1 MSEQAAAP
9 GGETPDWL
17 EGESDEWQFCWERL
31 VEVSRTFSRPIDML
45 PGTLRVTVTCGYLL
59 CRVADTVE
67 DHPDLPIERRD
78 DLYEGFLEVVE
89 RGADP
94 ERFTRPFSEIPGSGP
109 EHELSENLEQV
120 MAIFERLPEEVQR
133 VCTRWIGEMTRGMQL
148 YSHRPADEQGLVS
161 VYSLADLERY
171 CYYVAGTVG
180 HMLTGLFLYDFEGL
194 SDERR
199 HAMRANA
206 ESFGLGLQLV
216 NIVKDQTDDL
226 GRARRFIPTRLIER
240 AGLTPD
246 ALYEPQNRQRAHEV
260 IAPIIDRAFD
270 HLDDALAYTLAIPP
284 ERRQTRLFCLLPL
297 WMAVRTLAH
306 ARGNDAMFIADE
318 PVKISRPEVEQLIGE
333 CVQHASDDEAL
344 REQYEA
350 LKAE

>member
-1 MSEQAAAP
+1 
-9 GGETPDWL
+9 
-17 EGESDEWQFCWERL
+17 
-31 VEVSRTFSRPIDML
+31 
-45 PGTLRVTVTCGYLL
+45 
-59 CRVADTVE
+59 
-67 DHPDLPIERRD
+67 
-78 DLYEGFLEVVE
+78 
-89 RGADP
+89 
-94 ERFTRPFSEIPGSGP
+94 
-109 EHELSENLEQV
+109 
-120 MAIFERLPEEVQR
+120 
-133 VCTRWIGEMTRGMQL
+133 
-148 YSHRPADEQGLVS
+148 VS

-246 ALYEPQNRQRAHEV
+246 GLYEPANRRQAHRV
-260 IAPIIDRAFD
+260 IEPIIDRAFD

-333 CVQHASDDEAL
+333 CVQNASDDEAL